1 MRFMNVAIDGPA
13 GAGKSTIAK
22 ACAKELGYIYVDT
35 GAMYRGIALYM
46 VDHKIRPTDIE
57 AVKQALL
64 DVNVTLRY
72 EDGKQLLIVNG
83 QDVSD
88 RIRTPEVSAAASL
101 FSAIPEVRKALLDLQ
116 HDIAEKNNVLM
127 DGRDIGT
134 VILPQAQVKIYL
146 DASPEIRGKRRYDE
160 LVLKGES
167 VVLEDIIE
175 DVKQRDYQD
184 MHRETSPLKKADD
197 AIVVDSSYMTIEEV
211 QNKIVSLVRE
221 KENAGM

>member
-160 LVLKGES
+160 LVLQGES

-221 KENAGM
+221 KENA

>member
-101 FSAIPEVRKALLDLQ
+101 FSAIPEVRKTLLDLQ

-221 KENAGM
+221 KENA

>member
-221 KENAGM
+221 KENA

>member
-101 FSAIPEVRKALLDLQ
+101 FSAIPEVRKSLLDLQ

-221 KENAGM
+221 KENA

>member
-197 AIVVDSSYMTIEEV
+197 ASVVDSSYMTIEEV

-221 KENAGM
+221 KENA

>member
-160 LVLKGES
+160 LVLKGEF

-221 KENAGM
+221 KENA

>member
-167 VVLEDIIE
+167 VVLEYIIE

-221 KENAGM
+221 KENA

>member
-57 AVKQALL
+57 VVKQALL

-221 KENAGM
+221 KENA

>member
-197 AIVVDSSYMTIEEV
+197 AIVVDSSYMTIDEV

-221 KENAGM
+221 KENA

>member
-184 MHRETSPLKKADD
+184 MHRDIAPLTQAEDAVYLDTSDMNID
-197 AIVVDSSYMTIEEV
+197 EVVNFICDRV
-211 QNKIVSLVRE
+211 
-221 KENAGM
+221 

>member
-83 QDVSD
+83 QDISD

-221 KENAGM
+221 KENA

>member
-88 RIRTPEVSAAASL
+88 RIRTQEVSAAASL

-221 KENAGM
+221 KENA

>member
-64 DVNVTLRY
+64 NVNVTLRY

-83 QDVSD
+83 QYVSD

-160 LVLKGES
+160 LVLKGKS

-221 KENAGM
+221 KENA

>member
-1 MRFMNVAIDGPA
+1 MAMNVAIDGPA

-221 KENAGM
+221 KENA

>member
-197 AIVVDSSYMTIEEV
+197 AIVVDTSYMTIEEV
-211 QNKIVSLVRE
+211 PNKIVSLDRE
-221 KENAGM
+221 KENA

>member
-64 DVNVTLRY
+64 DVNVTRRY

-221 KENAGM
+221 KENA

>member
-1 MRFMNVAIDGPA
+1 MNVAIDGPA

-64 DVNVTLRY
+64 DVDVTLRY

-221 KENAGM
+221 KENA

>member
-72 EDGKQLLIVNG
+72 EDGKQHLIVNG

-221 KENAGM
+221 KENA